1 MRAQIMIEF
10 AVTFVIIFTLIV
22 ILILS
27 SESKINYL
35 SSENEKEYNLIK
47 CIHASDY
54 IVDQLSTNFYEINTS
69 AVKNFA
75 SENNYSII
83 LANQY
88 GTVIYGNYTYGN
100 KVIVRRYVI
109 YNNTLTTMDLV
120 CGQ

>member
-1 MRAQIMIEF
+1 MKSQIMIEF
-10 AVTFVIIFTLIV
+10 AVTFIIIFTLIV
-22 ILILS
+22 VLIVS

-35 SSENEKEYNLIK
+35 SLENEKEYNLIK

-54 IVDQLSTNFYEINTS
+54 IVDQLSTNFYEINIS
-69 AVKNFA
+69 AVKTFI

-83 LANQY
+83 LTNQY

-100 KVIVRRYVI
+100 KAIVRRYVV